1 MITSN
6 GFRSNHEHLFYGI
19 LNVLEQ
25 ELSDKHDDIEL
36 MEAANGII
44 DAYSGK
50 VSKAIIADRHANPTH
65 YSRDTYNV
73 LANYPWILS
82 NEYSHDDSAEGF
94 STISIKERIS
104 DLLSL

>member
-19 LNVLEQ
+19 LSVLEQ

-50 VSKAIIADRHANPTH
+50 VSKAI
-65 YSRDTYNV
+65 
-73 LANYPWILS
+73 
-82 NEYSHDDSAEGF
+82 
-94 STISIKERIS
+94 SIFLYKFKCS
-104 DLLSL
+104 FKLG